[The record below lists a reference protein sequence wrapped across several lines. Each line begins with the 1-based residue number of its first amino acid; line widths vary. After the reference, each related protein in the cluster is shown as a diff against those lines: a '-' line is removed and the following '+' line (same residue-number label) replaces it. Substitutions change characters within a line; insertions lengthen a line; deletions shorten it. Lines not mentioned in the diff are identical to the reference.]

1 MLQRKAYPELFDGN
15 GVLIK
20 PRLWTNPAGD
30 HQMPLGVTK
39 SSVPILTARARLLR
53 EPCGP
58 LVTDPKIASI
68 LSPDHFDQVAS
79 IASYAG
85 ALTLRASRTARKKH
99 DSTIVTDADLASE
112 HYILAELGKLFPSI
126 PIISEEAVAAGAT
139 QQPAARFW
147 LVDPLD
153 GTTEFA
159 AGSDEF
165 TVNIA
170 LIADGAPLAGW
181 IGAPAFGRLYR
192 GAVGFGAE
200 RFDLPQG
207 APILPTSARTIIRTR
222 AHPPEKPVILHS
234 RSHLDPATEAYV
246 ARSPGRRIAC
256 GSSLKF
262 CMIAEGDADLYP
274 RLAPVSEWDIAAGH
288 AIVAAAG
295 GHVTTPNGDPLTYG
309 HIEQNFHVP
318 GFIVTGAA

>member
-1 MLQRKAYPELFDGN
+1 M
-15 GVLIK
+15 
-20 PRLWTNPAGD
+20 
-30 HQMPLGVTK
+30 
-39 SSVPILTARARLLR
+39 
-53 EPCGP
+53 
-58 LVTDPKIASI
+58 TDPKIASI

-85 ALTLRASRTARKKH
+85 ELTLRASRTPRKKH

-112 HYILAELGKLFPSI
+112 RHILAELAKLFPSI

-139 QQPAARFW
+139 QQPAALFW

-181 IGAPAFGRLYR
+181 IGAPGFGRLYR
-192 GAVGFGAE
+192 GAVGYGAE
-200 RFDLPQG
+200 RFDLPSG
-207 APILPTSARTIIRTR
+207 GRIASGSARRSICARPR
-222 AHPPEKPVILHS
+222 MNDDLVVLHS
-234 RSHLDPATEAYV
+234 RSHLDPASEAYIAALAPCRRV
-246 ARSPGRRIAC
+246 AS

-262 CMIAEGDADLYP
+262 CEIAEGEADIYP

-309 HIEQNFHVP
+309 HIEQNFRVP